1 MRLRIL
7 FTLILLLATP
17 FGLYAQTKYGRIQTG
32 RITNEQTHIIAGATP
47 DVSNGNI
54 FKTNN
59 GGTTTITHFLNGV
72 DSQVIT
78 VNCGD
83 VNTTIQNN
91 ANIATATA
99 ADITCTANKAQDFT
113 YDASQTKWIQK
124 SGGSPAGNN
133 GDLQQKNRAVFG
145 PGGENDDGST
155 FSTTRVFKANKDA
168 IHCGP
173 NPWFDV
179 RCFGSTG
186 SGQTTTGSI
195 NSGSPRLTV
204 ASAIDFA
211 NGQGIVIYKAGALPT
226 LTTSGQPTVTPLLA
240 NGATTWNYRVVA
252 EDRAGG
258 LTAASTA
265 GTTTTGAQWWSQ
277 STSFSAHP

>member
-7 FTLILLLATP
+7 FTLILLLPTP

-32 RITNEQTHIIAGATP
+32 RITNEQTRFIAGATP

-59 GGTTTITHFLNGV
+59 GSTTTITNFLNGV
-72 DSQVIT
+72 DGQVIT

-83 VNTTIQNN
+83 ANTTIQNN
-91 ANIATATA
+91 ANIVTETA

-113 YDASQTKWIQK
+113 YDASQMKWIQK
-124 SGGSPAGNN
+124 SGGNSGGNPAGNS
-133 GDLQQKNRAVFG
+133 GDLQRKNGAVFG

-155 FSTTRVFKANKDA
+155 FSTTRVFKANKDS

-186 SGQTTTGSI
+186 SGRRTTGSI
-195 NSGSPRLTV
+195 NSGSPALTV
-204 ASAIDFA
+204 PSAIDFA
-211 NGQGIVIYKAGALPT
+211 NRHGIIVNLAGLLPT
-226 LTTSGQPTVTPLLA
+226 LNIPRTPNVTPNTA
-240 NGATTWNYRVVA
+240 NGGATSN
-252 EDRAGG
+252 
-258 LTAASTA
+258 
-265 GTTTTGAQWWSQ
+265 
-277 STSFSAHP
+277 